1 MLKIEKSEGLIAAP
15 FTPFDSEGTLNT
27 SAIPGYYSFLE
38 RNGITGVF
46 INGSTGEG
54 VSLTEKEK
62 MSSAVA
68 WAECLKKGG
77 KMKVINLV
85 GGTCYEECIENAIF
99 SKECGISAIAI
110 LAPYYFK
117 PDEGKLAE
125 FITRIGEAVPGMPVY
140 YYHIPVLTGVNM
152 PMLGLLRRMSIM
164 LSNFAGIKYS
174 QEDLMD
180 FFLCLNY
187 EEGRYDILWGMD
199 ECLLAALAF
208 GAKGAVGST
217 YNYAAPLYLAL
228 MKSFREGNLEEA
240 RMLQQKSIN
249 IVELLG
255 KYGGIAT
262 GKAYMK
268 YVGIDCGTFRL
279 PVRNMN
285 EEMYSEF
292 IKDVKALNLDNF
304 FSEGE

>member
-1 MLKIEKSEGLIAAP
+1 
-15 FTPFDSEGTLNT
+15 
-27 SAIPGYYSFLE
+27 
-38 RNGITGVF
+38 
-46 INGSTGEG
+46 
-54 VSLTEKEK
+54 
-62 MSSAVA
+62 
-68 WAECLKKGG
+68 
-77 KMKVINLV
+77 
-85 GGTCYEECIENAIF
+85 
-99 SKECGISAIAI
+99 
-110 LAPYYFK
+110 
-117 PDEGKLAE
+117 
-125 FITRIGEAVPGMPVY
+125 
-140 YYHIPVLTGVNM
+140 M

>member
-54 VSLTEKEK
+54 VSLTQKEK

-279 PVRNMN
+279 HVRNMN